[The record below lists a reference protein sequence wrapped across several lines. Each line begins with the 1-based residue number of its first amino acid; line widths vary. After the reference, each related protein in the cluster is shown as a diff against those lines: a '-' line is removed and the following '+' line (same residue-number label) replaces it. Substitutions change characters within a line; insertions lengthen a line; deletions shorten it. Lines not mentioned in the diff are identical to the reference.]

1 MASAILVTGAD
12 GYLGRL
18 LVRRLLR
25 STEAEL
31 ILAVRARDEAELAT
45 KQAGMAA
52 TLAGC
57 EGRVRWAAADL
68 RAENPFAGVDA
79 TAVKAI
85 LHSAAVT
92 RFNVDAET
100 AQRVNVDG
108 ARRVLSFARR
118 CKHLERVAMLGTLYA
133 SGLRAGPI
141 EETPFDDDAG
151 FANAYERSK
160 WGAEQLLLHEFA
172 ELPWRLCRVATV
184 VADDENGHVTQLNAV
199 HNTLKLLFHGLLSL
213 VPGRCSVP
221 VYFVTG
227 EFVVEAVLA
236 ALAAPGDA
244 GIFHVC
250 HTRGESL
257 TLGELIDVA
266 FAVFEGQDSFRA
278 RRILRPL
285 FADAGSFDLLAG
297 AVRSFGGGIVNQ
309 AVSSVAPFAPQ
320 LFVAK
325 DADNRRLRAAMPAYA
340 APDPKRLVERTC
352 AHLVRTRWG
361 RGEPLRTNRG

>member
-1 MASAILVTGAD
+1 
-12 GYLGRL
+12 
-18 LVRRLLR
+18 
-25 STEAEL
+25 
-31 ILAVRARDEAELAT
+31 
-45 KQAGMAA
+45 
-52 TLAGC
+52 
-57 EGRVRWAAADL
+57 VRWAAADL
-68 RAENPFAGVDA
+68 GAEEPFAGVDPA
-79 TAVKAI
+79 GVRAI

-108 ARRVLSFARR
+108 THRVLSFARR
-118 CKHLERVAMLGTLYA
+118 CPRLERVAVLGTLYA

-141 EETPFDDDAG
+141 EEIPLDDTAG

-160 WGAEQLLLHEFA
+160 WAAEQLLFHEFA
-172 ELPWRLCRVATV
+172 DLPWRLCRVATV
-184 VADDENGHVTQLNAV
+184 VADDGNGHVTQMNAV

-227 EFVVEAVLA
+227 DFVIEAVLA
-236 ALAAPGDA
+236 ALAAAGDA

-257 TLGELIDVA
+257 TVGELIDSA
-266 FAVFEGQDSFRA
+266 FAVFEEQDDFRA

-285 FADAGSFDLLAG
+285 FADARSFDLLVG
-297 AVRSFGGGIVNQ
+297 AVRSFGGGIVSQ

-352 AHLVRTRWG
+352 RHLVETRWG
-361 RGEPLRTNRG
+361 RSRFERSKE

>member
-1 MASAILVTGAD
+1 VAGTILVTGAD

-18 LVRRLLR
+18 LVRRLLE
-25 STEAEL
+25 STESEL
-31 ILAVRARDEAELAT
+31 ILSLRARDAAELAA
-45 KQAGMAA
+45 KQAGLAA
-52 TLAGC
+52 TLGGGAS
-57 EGRVRWAAADL
+57 RVRWAVADL
-68 RAENPFAGVDA
+68 GTEEPFAGVDP
-79 TAVKAI
+79 TEVRAI

-100 AQRVNVDG
+100 ARRVNVDG
-108 ARRVLSFARR
+108 TRCVLAFARR
-118 CKHLERVAMLGTLYA
+118 CKHLERIALLGTLYA

-141 EETPFDDDAG
+141 EETPLDDTAG
-151 FANAYERSK
+151 FANQYERSK

-172 ELPWRLCRVATV
+172 DLPWRLCRVATV
-184 VADDENGHVTQLNAV
+184 VADDEHGRVTQWNAV

-221 VYFVTG
+221 VYLVTG
-227 EFVVEAVLA
+227 EFVVAAVLA
-236 ALAAPGDA
+236 ALAAGEA

-250 HTRGESL
+250 HTRAESL
-257 TLGELIDVA
+257 TLGELIEVA
-266 FAVFEGQDSFRA
+266 FAVFEEQHDFRA

-285 FADAGSFDLLAG
+285 FADARSFDLLVG

-320 LFVAK
+320 LFVEK
-325 DADNRRLRAAMPAYA
+325 DPDNRRLRAAMPAYA
-340 APDPKRLVERTC
+340 APDPKELAERTC

-361 RGEPLRTNRG
+361 RAASRE

>member
-1 MASAILVTGAD
+1 VTDAILVTGAD

-18 LVRRLLR
+18 LVRRLLE
-25 STEAEL
+25 STGAEL
-31 ILAVRARDEAELAT
+31 VLSVRARDAAELHA
-45 KQAGMAA
+45 KQAGMAS
-52 TLAGC
+52 TLTGS

-68 RAENPFAGVDA
+68 GAEEAFAGVDPKG
-79 TAVKAI
+79 VSAI

-92 RFNVDAET
+92 RFNVDAAT

-108 ARRVLSFARR
+108 TRRVLAFARR
-118 CKHLERVAMLGTLYA
+118 CPRLERVVLLGTLYA

-141 EETPFDDDAG
+141 GETALDDSAG

-160 WGAEQLLLHEFA
+160 WGAERLLFDEFA
-172 ELPWRLCRVATV
+172 DLPWRLCRVATV

-227 EFVVEAVLA
+227 EFVVAAVLA
-236 ALAAPGDA
+236 ALGAAGDP

-257 TLGELIDVA
+257 TVGELIEAA
-266 FAVFEGQDSFRA
+266 FGVFEEQDDFAA

-285 FADAGSFDLLAG
+285 FADSRSFDLLVG
-297 AVRSFGGGIVNQ
+297 AVRSFGGGILSQ

-320 LFVAK
+320 LFVEK

-352 AHLVRTRWG
+352 SHLVRTRWG
-361 RGEPLRTNRG
+361 RSRFVRSEE